1 MGRYIENT
9 GISFIRRPKRV
20 FTDDVIAGEQSTTTS
35 VAEQSVPDDILIEAS
50 KINAINQ
57 KFSLL
62 ERKINEI
69 TRDMLIPVD
78 DGEVKKSVIYISNGA
93 DPNGDVIRQST
104 WQKSLDIKYATPS
117 LIKEIPKYDFI
128 DAIWVEIKIRICEW
142 LKSITGV
149 DTLIFD
155 GKLQN
160 IINGLKEDSIQS
172 QMGMDTNGA
181 PVTLD
186 NISKVATNHSIL
198 PLTHADR
205 ILTYVNKKA
214 SEQAVQ
220 EYNTAAVDLKPAV
233 DTLKASHENM
243 VKIIEKSWG
252 PFTYKRTDNG
262 FDLSAPKVSSDRSL
276 QYLRD
281 NEKTLFNKSLKHT
294 ALDSTSFLLDKINI
308 SLDQYFSSSD
318 LACCLFENVIDLSKL
333 ADKDVFKLLKG
344 LRLAL
349 VYTFNGLNLQ
359 IGSQYNG
366 MIDILNNWIS
376 GIMSSMIEELQKAV
390 DGWLMN
396 VRTEFNNYS
405 KNKPSSWKR
414 CYPFDEMM
422 NVCLESLYQME
433 NDLISYIDDF
443 FNTLQL
449 SHKNVDEYSIN
460 IKKRELIKGFTH
472 GLDII
477 IEGIESGALCKVDGI
492 EGNYLPLTSDEI
504 RSYINNKNK
513 RELKSPNELKNQ
525 AGISPSG
532 TSLTNISDEDRMVLQ
547 DCNKSFT
554 DNEIIEL
561 SKIINRNG
569 GW

>member
-9 GISFIRRPKRV
+9 GISFTRRPKRV
-20 FTDDVIAGEQSTTTS
+20 FTDDVIAGEQSTTAS

-62 ERKINEI
+62 ESKINEI
-69 TRDMLIPVD
+69 TKDMVIPVD
-78 DGEVKKSVIYISNGA
+78 DEDVKKSVKYISNGN
-93 DPNGDVIRQST
+93 DSDVIRQST
-104 WQKSLDIKYATPS
+104 WQKSLDIKYSTPS

-142 LKSITGV
+142 LNGGIV
-149 DTLIFD
+149 
-155 GKLQN
+155 GKLPGVGTWLDDE
-160 IINGLKEDSIQS
+160 IVKLKEGSMQS
-172 QMGMDTNGA
+172 QKGMDTNGA

-186 NISKVATNHSIL
+186 NISKVSTNHSIL
-198 PLTHADR
+198 ALTHADR

-214 SEQAVQ
+214 SEQAVH

-233 DTLKASHENM
+233 DTLKASHENTI
-243 VKIIEKSWG
+243 KIIEKSWG

-262 FDLSAPKVSSDRSL
+262 FDLSAPEVSSDRSL

-281 NEKTLFNKSLKHT
+281 NEESIFNKSLKHN

-376 GIMSSMIEELQKAV
+376 GIMSSMIEELQKAL

-396 VRTEFNNYS
+396 IRTEFNNYS

-414 CYPFDEMM
+414 CSPFDEMM

-433 NDLISYIDDF
+433 NDLISYIGDF

-513 RELKSPNELKNQ
+513 RESKSPNELKNQ

-561 SKIINRNG
+561 SRIINRNG